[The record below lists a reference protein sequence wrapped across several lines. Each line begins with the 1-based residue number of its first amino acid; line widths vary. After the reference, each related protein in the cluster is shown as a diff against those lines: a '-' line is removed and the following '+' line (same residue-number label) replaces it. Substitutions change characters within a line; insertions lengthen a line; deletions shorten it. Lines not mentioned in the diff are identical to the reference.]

1 MIVHLIQ
8 KFREIG
14 WSIKI
19 AFLKCILITLDYGFN
34 SIDSWIK
41 DVSIQSK
48 AVRGSIWVGWN
59 GTSKSIESNLLVW
72 VVELKYI
79 SNILDGLQVLIP
91 GRVEVMKWALVSWIS
106 IGEGKVYGNGQ
117 IDLTTSK
124 YILQEGVM
132 LLNFEM
138 IKLEITGSLGK
149 SVACS
154 SLSQG
159 AQGHGGSTQKL
170 MLSWRIWLEEFHF
183 DLILNI
189 ILAKIGASNL
199 NLIVIED
206 SILGPLDLR
215 FEHWSEFA
223 QWDLSVDD
231 EEAKTAIVLQLTNWV
246 EHNDLGVLAGS
257 FLFSSDDDVSRVFS
271 ILAGEWLC
279 HRLITACDNL
289 MQGED
294 IFTDEIVTGKVLWL
308 VIITVVDLDLVLLVL
323 LEVEVHVNFLDE
335 FWV

>member
-1 MIVHLIQ
+1 M
-8 KFREIG
+8 
-14 WSIKI
+14 
-19 AFLKCILITLDYGFN
+19 
-34 SIDSWIK
+34 
-41 DVSIQSK
+41 
-48 AVRGSIWVGWN
+48 GSSVWVGWN

-72 VVELKYI
+72 VVELKNI
-79 SNILDGLQVLIP
+79 SNILDGLQVLIS
-91 GRVEVMKWALVSWIS
+91 GRVEVMKWALVPWIS
-106 IGEGKVYGNGQ
+106 IGEGKVNGNGQ

-138 IKLEITGSLGK
+138 IKLEITSPLGK

-170 MLSWRIWLEEFHF
+170 MLSWSIWLEEFHF

-199 NLIVIED
+199 NLIIIED

-231 EEAKTAIVLQLTNWV
+231 EEAKTAIVLQLSNWV

-271 ILAGEWLC
+271 ILVGQWLC

-294 IFTDEIVTGKVLWL
+294 ILTDEVVTGKVLWL

-335 FWV
+335 FRV